1 MEEKEKEME
10 GQFIGFVSMLSNSAF
25 QNLGKFVNPIT
36 GKMDRNLMAAKGTID
51 LLSLL
56 KEKTKGN
63 LTKNEESVLSNS
75 LANLQINYLDELKR
89 EEEERRKEAEKKE
102 EKPKEVKKEKTK
114 EEKEKEEKGEEKG
127 KEEGKKP
134 AT

>member
-10 GQFIGFVSMLSNSAF
+10 GQFIAFVSMLSNSAF

-36 GKMDRNLMAAKGTID
+36 GKMDKNLMAAKSTID
-51 LLSLL
+51 LLSMF

-75 LANLQINYLDELKR
+75 LANLQINYLDEVKR

-102 EKPKEVKKEKTK
+102 ESK
-114 EEKEKEEKGEEKG
+114 KEEKGEEEV

>member
-10 GQFIGFVSMLSNSAF
+10 GQFIAFVSMLSNSAF

-75 LANLQINYLDELKR
+75 LANLQINYLDEVKR

-102 EKPKEVKKEKTK
+102 ESKKEET
-114 EEKEKEEKGEEKG
+114 GEEEV